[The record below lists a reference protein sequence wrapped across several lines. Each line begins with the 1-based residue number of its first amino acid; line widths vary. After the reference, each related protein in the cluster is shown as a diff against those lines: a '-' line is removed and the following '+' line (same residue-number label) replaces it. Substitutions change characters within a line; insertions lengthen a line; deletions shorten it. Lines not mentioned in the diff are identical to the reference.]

1 MNMKKHIAK
10 MLLFGVLVFPMVANS
25 QTEWPTFEHLFI
37 PERQYVIHRTDKK
50 ITVDGLAREQAWQAA
65 EWTETFVDIEGSAKP
80 LPTYQTRMKMLWDEK
95 NIYFFVEMEEPHV
108 WGYYEE
114 HDKIVYHENDFEI
127 FIDPDGDTHNYFEY
141 EFNAQNTLFDLF
153 MTKPYRNGGIPLIS
167 WNSTGIQ
174 SAVSI
179 DGTLNNPNDKDKK
192 WTLEV
197 AIPFKDL
204 RITIHTRVPKDGD
217 TWRINFSRVQW
228 QTEIVDGKYQRKKNE
243 ETGRLIRE
251 DNWVWSPIGIVN
263 MHYPERWGLLQFS
276 TQKPGSSLKIT
287 GPEDKKLRD
296 HLWRIYYKQHYYR
309 HKNRKFT
316 DSLAELS
323 EAGTVETGNNQTLK
337 IELQATNYQ
346 FIVIAETNDGMRLTL
361 NNNGKINIHKNR

>member
-1 MNMKKHIAK
+1 MRKHIVNV
-10 MLLFGVLVFPMVANS
+10 LLLIGVVLPSLVNA
-25 QTEWPTFEHLFI
+25 QTDWPSFEHLFI
-37 PERQYVIHRTDKK
+37 PERQYVIHQTDKE

-65 EWTETFVDIEGSAKP
+65 AWTETFIDIEGTAKP
-80 LPTYQTRMKMLWDEK
+80 LPTYQTRMKMLWDEE

-167 WNSTGIQ
+167 WNSTGIK

-179 DGTLNNPNDKDKK
+179 DGTLNNPDDKDKK

-204 RITIHTRVPKDGD
+204 RLTIHTRTPKNGD
-217 TWRINFSRVQW
+217 IWRINFSRVQW
-228 QTEIVDGKYQRKKNE
+228 QTEIIDGKYHRKKDE
-243 ETGRLIRE
+243 EGRLIRE
-251 DNWVWSPIGIVN
+251 DNWVWSPIGIIN
-263 MHYPERWGLLQFS
+263 MHYPERWGFLQFS
-276 TQKPGSSLKIT
+276 TQRPGSSVTFTEPVEKR
-287 GPEDKKLRD
+287 LRD
-296 HLWRIYYKQHYYR
+296 HLWRIYYKQHHYR
-309 HKNRKFT
+309 HKNGKFAE
-316 DSLAELS
+316 SLAELS
-323 EAGTVETGNNQTLK
+323 EARIIETKENTTME
-337 IELQATNYQ
+337 IELHSNAYQ
-346 FIVIAETNDGMRLTL
+346 FILIAKTNDGMRLTL